1 MARLRR
7 TSEAMSV
14 NDLGLLLARELPLPD
29 PMQDRDEWRAVM
41 ARRYVRGGQL
51 GFDELEVIRG
61 QLCARLGAA
70 YPGFESCQWR
80 SSRVKRGPL

>member
-14 NDLGLLLARELPLPD
+14 NDLGELLVREIPLPD
-29 PMQDRDEWRAVM
+29 PMQDREEWHAVM
-41 ARRYVRGGQL
+41 QLRYRRGAEL

-61 QLCARLGAA
+61 QLCARLGPL
-70 YPGFESCQWR
+70 YPGYESCQWR
-80 SSRVKRGPL
+80 STRL